1 LEKHLEVL
9 PTTIPSL
16 LIIARDIYRDLGLSR
31 EERDEQ
37 IEALKMLSLEE
48 LQSYIKTQILF
59 HMRRCSQKS
68 TDPPSTAANV
78 VEPGAVA
85 GDTHPSRIATGDATP
100 VGAPGPIAHRTPGS
114 GTSRFTLFYNQ

>member
-1 LEKHLEVL
+1 LEKYHEVL
-9 PTTIPSL
+9 PTTIPGL
-16 LIIARDIYRDLGLSR
+16 LIMARDIYRDLGLSR

-37 IEALKMLSLEE
+37 IEALKMLSVEE
-48 LQSYIKTQILF
+48 LRNYIKTPILF
-59 HMRRCSQKS
+59 QMQRYSQKS

-85 GDTHPSRIATGDATP
+85 GDTHPSHIATGDATP
-100 VGAPGPIAHRTPGS
+100 VGAPGPIAHHTPGS